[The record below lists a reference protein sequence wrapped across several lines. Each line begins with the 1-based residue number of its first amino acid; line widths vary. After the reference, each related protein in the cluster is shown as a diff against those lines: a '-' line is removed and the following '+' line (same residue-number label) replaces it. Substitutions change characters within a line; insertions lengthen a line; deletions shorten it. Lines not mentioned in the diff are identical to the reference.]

1 MESCRRLTN
10 EFSKTKIF
18 CFGNS
23 FFFFSYRASACV
35 RESMRT
41 RGIGNGM

>member
-23 FFFFSYRASACV
+23 FFFSYRASACV